1 MGRKDYY
8 RILGVPQSASGED
21 IRRAYRR
28 LAREHHPDRNEGSPE
43 SEERLKEINEAYRV
57 LGDPDR
63 KKDYDRSVGR
73 NVPVRIE
80 RAGDAP
86 LRGAAREEAVR
97 RGLHPFDLFFE
108 MWGRRS
114 PGREEKSRF
123 GETFR
128 GRTVPGKRSAGRKGP
143 PVVVELE
150 LTERERREGVE
161 REIRYRIGKRM
172 ERLMIRIPPGLPVGG
187 TIRMAGRGEDSPWGG
202 PPGDLVLVIGDAEPA
217 PERCP

>member
-1 MGRKDYY
+1 MGHKDYY
-8 RILGVPQSASGED
+8 RILGVPRSASGED

-73 NVPVRIE
+73 SVPVRVE
-80 RAGDAP
+80 RAEDVP
-86 LRGAAREEAVR
+86 SRGADRKGVVR
-97 RGLHPFDLFFE
+97 RSVDPFDILFE
-108 MWGRRS
+108 MLGGRS
-114 PGREEKSRF
+114 AGREQGNRPWEISL
-123 GETFR
+123 

-143 PVVVELE
+143 PVVVELA

-161 REIRYRIGKRM
+161 REIRYRIGGRM

-202 PPGDLVLVIGDAEPA
+202 PPGDLVLVVADAESA